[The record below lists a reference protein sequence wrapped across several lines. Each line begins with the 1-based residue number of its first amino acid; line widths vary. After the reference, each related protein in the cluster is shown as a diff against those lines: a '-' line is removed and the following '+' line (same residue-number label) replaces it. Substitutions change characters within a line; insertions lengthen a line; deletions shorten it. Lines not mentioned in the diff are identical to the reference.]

1 MTDPE
6 GRSQTAAMLL
16 DQQARLLDLI
26 GSGAPPASVLGN
38 LVEAIESLLED
49 ARCSIMVF
57 DHESQSLRHSAASR
71 LPAAYCL
78 AIDGMSIGPNAGS
91 CGTAAFHGTSV
102 VVSDTLVD
110 KRWEQFRDLAERYGL
125 RACWSTPIYS
135 SERSL
140 LGTLATYRNYPST
153 PDTKEIELVAQFSG
167 LIAVALR
174 HAELTRKLIESE
186 ELFRRSFEGSAAGMA
201 LIADDGLIV
210 RANNAF
216 GDLAAGEPDGVVGRR
231 FVDLIHADDQRIW
244 LAAVDS
250 LISDQASAV
259 EVALR
264 FRYRPG
270 GAARSLGVVSVLPG
284 SIPHGPRLC
293 VNLVDV
299 TRHQRLEAERRAR
312 LAAETAQSSAEAANL
327 AKGQF
332 LAAMSHELRTPLT
345 SIVGYSELLSAQVLP
360 PERRLAA
367 VATISAAA
375 SHLIAILDDVLDIA
389 KIEAGAVEVEIGP
402 VAIGEAMAE
411 VAQLLGPLVLSRDVQ
426 LHIDRTAAVVA
437 NADQRRLRQA
447 LINVVDNAI
456 KYNRA
461 GGEVRLSSYC
471 REGKVVIEIADNG
484 YGIPP
489 TLRDR
494 LFMPFTHVDNGT
506 NDAEG
511 SGLGL
516 AISRQL
522 VASMGGQITVTDNA
536 AGGTTVLIS
545 LPAATQAPLVDL
557 SAVAVDSAFEID
569 EAGVCRR
576 ILERQDLRAPEPSDS
591 VLAVDPVVEVGESGP
606 HQ

>member
-1 MTDPE
+1 
-6 GRSQTAAMLL
+6 MLV

-49 ARCSIMVF
+49 ACCSIMVI

-71 LPAAYCL
+71 LPVDYCM

-91 CGTAAFHGTSV
+91 CGTAAFLGTSV

-110 KRWEQFRDLAERYGL
+110 ERWEQFRDLAERYGL

-135 SERSL
+135 SEGSL
-140 LGTLATYRNYPST
+140 LGTLATYRSYPST
-153 PDTKEIELVAQFSG
+153 PNTKEIELVAQFSG
-167 LIAVALR
+167 LIAAALR

-201 LIADDGLIV
+201 LVADDGLIV
-210 RANNAF
+210 RANDAF
-216 GDLAAGEPDGVVGRR
+216 GDLAAAEPDGVVGRR
-231 FVDLIHADDQRIW
+231 FVDLIHTNDQRTW

-270 GAARSLGVVSVLPG
+270 GAARSLGVVSVLHG

-299 TRHQRLEAERRAR
+299 TRRQRLEAERRAR
-312 LAAETAQSSAEAANL
+312 LAAETAQSAAEAANL

-332 LAAMSHELRTPLT
+332 LTAMSHELRTPLT
-345 SIVGYSELLSAQVLP
+345 SIVGYSELLSARVLS

-402 VAIGEAMAE
+402 VAVGEAIAE
-411 VAQLLGPLVLSRDVQ
+411 VVQLLGPLVLLRDVR
-426 LHIDRTAAVVA
+426 LHVDRTAVVA
-437 NADQRRLRQA
+437 SADERRLRQA
-447 LINVVDNAI
+447 LINVVANAI
-456 KYNRA
+456 KYNRT
-461 GGEVRLSSYC
+461 GGEVRLSAHC
-471 REGKVVIEIADNG
+471 REDKVVVEVADNG

-494 LFMPFTHVDNGT
+494 LFTPFTHVDNGT

-522 VASMGGQITVTDNA
+522 VASMGGQISVTDNA

-545 LPAATQAPLVDL
+545 LPAATQAPLDDL
-557 SAVAVDSAFEID
+557 SAVAVDSAFEVD
-569 EAGVCRR
+569 EARV
-576 ILERQDLRAPEPSDS
+576 
-591 VLAVDPVVEVGESGP
+591 
-606 HQ
+606 